1 MMSPEQSAML
11 VTGIVTAALIGAGI
25 YCACCATSSSP
36 SSPAA
41 HYSAEKEKMEKVKQ
55 VAEKAAAST
64 KQKVTTALPTSALFA
79 DQSPQAD
86 IDKYVV
92 DSNFA
97 SSTTWMTSSNRNAS
111 QDLRG
116 GVCQAPN
123 KGTALPSTGVSSIM
137 LDAYKNAYDTEAIA
151 SNVSCQI

>member
-11 VTGIVTAALIGAGI
+11 VTGIVTAALIGGGI
-25 YCACCATSSSP
+25 YCACCATSSH
-36 SSPAA
+36 SSAAA
-41 HYSAEKEKMEKVKQ
+41 HYSAEKEKMKKVKQ
-55 VAEKAAAST
+55 VAEKAAAS

-116 GVCQAPN
+116 GVCQPPN